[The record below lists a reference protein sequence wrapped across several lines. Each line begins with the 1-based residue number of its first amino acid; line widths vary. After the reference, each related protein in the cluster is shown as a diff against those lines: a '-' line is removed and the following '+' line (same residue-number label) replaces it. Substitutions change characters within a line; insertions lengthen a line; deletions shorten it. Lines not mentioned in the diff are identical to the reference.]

1 MAGAVGSR
9 SLVAAL
15 AGAVLVSLGAIAL
28 IGHQAASQTG
38 AAVVVSPPLATT
50 APACVLPS
58 LGREGMALGRECSP
72 GVGVLFLVAPT
83 ALIARRHQL
92 FCPAQ
97 LTFPPHSPQSAGLR
111 SAGGAA
117 AADHGAYSCVE
128 AAPESGARVL
138 SGQVSRQPG
147 ALYTGCSSGKIP
159 PAHQPTRSS

>member
-1 MAGAVGSR
+1 MGAR

-38 AAVVVSPPLATT
+38 AAVVVSPPLATA

-58 LGREGMALGRECSP
+58 LGGEGVALYGREHSP
-72 GVGVLFLVAPT
+72 GAGVPL
-83 ALIARRHQL
+83 LIAHAVLIAWRHQL

-97 LTFPPHSPQSAGLR
+97 LTLPPHSPQSAGLR
-111 SAGGAA
+111 AAGGAA
-117 AADHGAYSCVE
+117 AADHGAYSCVA
-128 AAPESGARVL
+128 AAPESAARFL

-147 ALYTGCSSGKIP
+147 ALYTGSSSGKTQ